1 MGIHDS
7 LTHKYIVLFLFQAKF
22 RARGGGRNGQILI
35 KMSLSCCLQSPALTH
50 LRLPSRENPNE
61 SNVF

>member
-1 MGIHDS
+1 MGIHES
-7 LTHKYIVLFLFQAKF
+7 LTHKYCFIFVPGQSLEQGA
-22 RARGGGRNGQILI
+22 GGGTGRFLI

-50 LRLPSRENPNE
+50 LRLPSKENPNE